1 MKIDISS
8 IVMDMVCKEGLPSHK
23 LYDEKLRK
31 EIDLKDFRRGIISF
45 KVFDFSVTY
54 KLARKHFET
63 SVALLKAFTL
73 SEYASST
80 LRILIRSLKYNL
92 VESEISDLSS
102 INSAE
107 SIPLN
112 DASPSELDGV

>member
-1 MKIDISS
+1 
-8 IVMDMVCKEGLPSHK
+8 MVCKEGLPSHK
-23 LYDEKLRK
+23 LYDEKLGK
-31 EIDLKDFRRGIISF
+31 EIDLKDFRRGISF

-73 SEYASST
+73 SEYASEYIEDFDKVTEVQVS
-80 LRILIRSLKYNL
+80 K
-92 VESEISDLSS
+92 SEISDLSS

-112 DASPSELDGV
+112 DASPSNLMSLILRK